1 MPIFNDSQSH
11 SYADISVGLQ
21 AQLGAV
27 IYLQVSLFFHIPGG
41 LPRLD
46 QLRSF
51 QLRDNKS
58 IDIAQKIVL
67 NYDQFTTLLLEDD
80 DGTEMAVIRGT
91 VGTNP
96 VNIVV
101 AVLTQWLRSGSAT
114 WGSLVGTLRKT
125 KLDALANQIESMNRV
140 KNI

>member
-1 MPIFNDSQSH
+1 M
-11 SYADISVGLQ
+11 
-21 AQLGAV
+21 
-27 IYLQVSLFFHIPGG
+27 IYLLSLFFHIPGG

-51 QLRDNKS
+51 QLHDNKS

-67 NYDQFTTLLLEDD
+67 KIDQFATLLLEDD

-91 VGTNP
+91 VGPNP
-96 VNIVV
+96 VNIVA
-101 AVLTQWLRSGSAT
+101 AVLTQWLQSGSAT
-114 WGSLVGTLRKT
+114 WGSLVGILRQT
-125 KLDALANQIESMNRV
+125 KLDALANQIESMYSA